1 MGYEGNQTYSHIMTT
16 SLIIGF
22 LFCTC
27 FPIWPNFLKVFVW
40 YLSVT
45 ILLFL
50 FLLITIRGLLFLLIW
65 VLGYNFWFLPNL
77 FDEKLGFVDS
87 FQPLYSFESTKSG
100 QLPYRIAVA
109 LSLSSFCWWAV
120 TQPSE
125 FDIFLR
131 AQQDFI
137 NGIYNQTLLPEMSQQ
152 EKENIDKPKMQSL
165 DEILKRLGEDEEK
178 VEFRSEEEQINNLL
192 DNLVNNEEEIIDNED
207 S

>member
-1 MGYEGNQTYSHIMTT
+1 MTT
-16 SLIIGF
+16 CLIIGF

-45 ILLFL
+45 SLIFL

-109 LSLSSFCWWAV
+109 LSFSSFCWWAV